1 MSMLLIT
8 IGRLRP
14 GREAALVDYATN
26 VLPLITA
33 AGGVAITRGRLI
45 ETVVGADSERPDLVA
60 VIRFPDADVIRRFL
74 ASVDYQAHLRHRDA
88 AFEDVRS
95 WIASDLM
102 AGASQ

>member
-45 ETVVGADSERPDLVA
+45 EAVVGVDSEPPDLIA
-60 VIRFPDADVIRRFL
+60 VIRFRDAEVIRRFL
-74 ASVDYQAHLRHRDA
+74 ASADYQAQVRHRDA

>member
-1 MSMLLIT
+1 MSMLLVT

-14 GREAALVDYATN
+14 GGEAALVDYATN
-26 VLPLITA
+26 VLPLLTA
-33 AGGVAITRGRLI
+33 TGGVAIARGRLI
-45 ETVVGADSERPDLVA
+45 ETVVGADSAPPDLVA

-74 ASVDYQAHLRHRDA
+74 ASPDYRAHVRSRDA

-102 AGASQ
+102 DRATQ